1 MIKER
6 DSDTKIVYREKI
18 EILLVQSLTFFI
30 LSKSVFKMQIAIIQS
45 FFSVKP
51 EI

>member
-6 DSDTKIVYREKI
+6 DSDTKIVYREKNRNFI
-18 EILLVQSLTFFI
+18 STIIDFFI
-30 LSKSVFKMQIAIIQS
+30 LSKSVFKMQIVTIQS

-51 EI
+51 